1 MTAELRLDD
10 VRVSFGGVHAVDGVT
25 VTFGKARCAIV
36 GPNGAGKTTLLNA
49 ICGFASLS
57 RGAVYLNSGEVS
69 GQSVGSRAK
78 LGLGRSFQHPTIVP
92 SLTVRENLE
101 VCAGRASRLQVDHV
115 CDLLGVG
122 PWLERPATA
131 LPYGVRKLI
140 DVGRGLLVGR
150 SWLICDEP
158 LSGLDGTARDEMMAT
173 LRMVVHESGVS
184 LLVVEHDVT
193 RVAAFAE
200 QLVVLDFGRVL
211 ADGEPSTVLNLPAVK
226 AAYYGR
232 VSE

>member
-1 MTAELRLDD
+1 MNAELRLDD
-10 VRVSFGGVHAVDGVT
+10 VGVSFGGVHAVDGVS
-25 VTFGKARCAIV
+25 VTFGKSRCAIV

-57 RGAVYLNSGEVS
+57 RGAVYLNGREVS
-69 GQSVGSRAK
+69 GESVARRAK
-78 LGLGRSFQHPTIVP
+78 LALGRSFQHPTIVP

-101 VCAGRASRLQVDHV
+101 VCAGRASRQEVDRV
-115 CDLLGVG
+115 CDLLGVEA
-122 PWLERPATA
+122 WLERPASA
-131 LPYGVRKLI
+131 LPYGIRKLI
-140 DVGRGLLVGR
+140 DVGRGLLIGS
-150 SWLICDEP
+150 SWLVCDEP
-158 LSGLDGTARDEMMAT
+158 LSGLDGPARDAMMAT
-173 LRMVVHESGVS
+173 LGMIVQERGVS

-211 ADGEPSTVLNLPAVK
+211 ADGEPSTVLNLPAVQ

>member
-10 VRVSFGGVHAVDGVT
+10 VGVTFGGVHAVDGVT

-49 ICGFASLS
+49 ICGFAWLS
-57 RGAVYLNSGEVS
+57 RGAVYLNGSEVS

-78 LGLGRSFQHPTIVP
+78 RGLGCSFQHPTIVP

-101 VCAGRASRLQVDHV
+101 VCAGRASRREVDRV

-122 PWLERPATA
+122 GWLDRPASA
-131 LPYGVRKLI
+131 LPYGIRKLI
-140 DVGRGLLVGR
+140 DVGRGLLIGR
-150 SWLICDEP
+150 SWLVCDEP

-173 LRMVVHESGVS
+173 LTMIVQEGGVS
-184 LLVVEHDVT
+184 LLVVEHDVE

-211 ADGEPSTVLNLPAVK
+211 GDGEPRAVLNLPAVQ
-226 AAYYGR
+226 AAYYGKVR
-232 VSE
+232 E